1 MDIYIDCSGVRDRG
15 GLFLFFFL
23 WFGGQVV
30 LKEKICID
38 AQGAEEC
45 AQDGC
50 FREADAC
57 FIVGDGVGGHAYQ
70 RSQLAAG
77 HAALFTGL
85 FDAVADIHI
94 FHGSIPYSCKASS
107 PPTLYPLAYPS
118 S

>member
-15 GLFLFFFL
+15 GLFLFSL
-23 WFGGQVV
+23 LLFGGYVV

-57 FIVGDGVGGHAYQ
+57 FIIGDGVGGHTHHL
-70 RSQLAAG
+70 SQLTAG
-77 HAALFTGL
+77 HAALFAGL
-85 FDAVADIHI
+85 FDAFSNMHRTPQKIILA
-94 FHGSIPYSCKASS
+94 
-107 PPTLYPLAYPS
+107 TLLQ
-118 S
+118 